1 MTENDKSSLKK
12 FLDPTYPLLE
22 KFREVAPG
30 SYKHCQNVANLCE
43 SIALELELDVDLLKI
58 AAMYHD
64 IGKIVAA
71 RYFSENQDDSNP
83 HDGLDPIV
91 SYQIISRHVG
101 DSVLILLGAEDMPRD
116 VLTIVS
122 QHHGNTVLRP
132 FFKKAKSAVED
143 HFRYKCKTPETTEA
157 AILMIVDSVEATAR
171 SLFNIGKLK
180 TEKDRKDLISST
192 IERFVDDDQLD
203 HLQIGILKIIKRILA
218 KELKSIYHK
227 RVIYEEEEDETK

>member
-1 MTENDKSSLKK
+1 MLEEEKNTLKK
-12 FLDPTYPLLE
+12 FLDPTYHLLE
-22 KFREVAPG
+22 RFREVAPG

-43 SIALELELDVDLLKI
+43 SIALELGLDVDLLKI

-71 RYFSENQDDSNP
+71 NYFSENQDDKNP
-83 HDGLDPIV
+83 HDGLDPII

-101 DSVLILLGAEDMPRD
+101 DSVLILLGAEDMPRE

-122 QHHGNTVLRP
+122 QHHGNTVLKP
-132 FFKKAKSAVED
+132 FYKKAKSAVED
-143 HFRYKCKTPETTEA
+143 HFRYKCSSPNSTEA

-171 SLFNIGKLK
+171 SLFNNNKPMS
-180 TEKDRKDLISST
+180 EKERKDVILTT
-192 IERFVDDDQLD
+192 IDRFIDDNQLD
-203 HLQIGILKIIKRILA
+203 NLKIGILKIVKRNLA

-227 RVIYEEEEDETK
+227 RVLYEDEEKE

>member
-1 MTENDKSSLKK
+1 MLEEEKSSLKR

-43 SIALELELDVDLLKI
+43 SVALELELDVDLLKI

-64 IGKIVAA
+64 IGKMVAA
-71 RYFSENQDDSNP
+71 KYFSENQDDTNP

-91 SYQIISRHVG
+91 SYQIVSRHVG
-101 DSVLILLGAEDMPRD
+101 DSVLILLGAEDMPRE

-132 FFKKAKSAVED
+132 FYKKANSAVED
-143 HFRYKCKTPETTEA
+143 HFRYKCKSPDSTEA
-157 AILMIVDSVEATAR
+157 AVLMIVDSVEATAR
-171 SLFNIGKLK
+171 SRYNNNKLK
-180 TEKDRKDLISST
+180 DEKDRKDVISST

-203 HLQIGILKIIKRILA
+203 HLKIGILKIIKRILA

-227 RVIYEEEEDETK
+227 RIAYDEDEEKD